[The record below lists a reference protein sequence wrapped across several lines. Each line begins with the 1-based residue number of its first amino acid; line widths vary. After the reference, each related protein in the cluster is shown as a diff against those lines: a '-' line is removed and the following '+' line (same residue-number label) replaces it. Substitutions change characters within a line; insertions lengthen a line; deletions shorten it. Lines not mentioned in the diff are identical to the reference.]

1 MDAGTFAHVNWRLRG
16 LARGLDWTLVV
27 ALALIAFNV
36 AFYFSAVG
44 PSVARTEQ
52 LRAQAAQLNAD
63 HERVP
68 GAAVQRDPRMELA
81 DFYGALAPRERV
93 PDLLRR
99 LHQIASAQ
107 GLAVE
112 QADYRPVP
120 DPHGRLTRYQLT
132 LPAKGTYPEVRR
144 FLAHAGKELPGLAL
158 DGVAFQRQQAG
169 DELIE
174 AQVKLTLFIDAAG
187 VQAGSSR

>member
-1 MDAGTFAHVNWRLRG
+1 MDASALTHLNWRLRG
-16 LARGLDWTLVV
+16 LTRGLDWTLVA

-44 PSVARTEQ
+44 PSMAHTEQ
-52 LRAQAAQLNAD
+52 LRAQAAQLHAD
-63 HERVP
+63 RERPP
-68 GAAVQRDPRMELA
+68 GTVAPRDPRMELA

-120 DPHGRLTRYQLT
+120 DPSGRLTRYQLT

-144 FLAHAGKELPGLAL
+144 FLAHAGRELPGLAL
-158 DGVAFQRQQAG
+158 DGVAFQRQLAG
-169 DELIE
+169 DELLE

-187 VQAGSSR
+187 APARSAR

>member
-1 MDAGTFAHVNWRLRG
+1 MDAGVFAHVNWRLRS
-16 LARGLDWTLVV
+16 LARGLDWTLAA
-27 ALALIAFNV
+27 ALVLVAFNV
-36 AFYFSAVG
+36 AFYFFAVG
-44 PSVARTEQ
+44 PATARTEQ
-52 LRAQAAQLNAD
+52 LRAQSAQLNAD
-63 HERVP
+63 RERMP
-68 GAAVQRDPRMELA
+68 GAAAPRDPRAELA

-112 QADYRPVP
+112 QADYRPVA

-169 DELIE
+169 DELVD
-174 AQVKLTLFIDAAG
+174 AQVKLTLFVDTAG
-187 VQAGSSR
+187 VQGGSAR